1 MVFNFAHFPTN
12 RAKFKDFFFYSRIY
26 PVSMWSSNLLTASL
40 VILVSVLVLFNK
52 NEFSS
57 DDYFLKPEGDIFLP
71 ELTNAGGH
79 VYPYMATIV
88 SMSCLIV
95 LIMIIICFG
104 AELGGE

>member
-1 MVFNFAHFPTN
+1 
-12 RAKFKDFFFYSRIY
+12 
-26 PVSMWSSNLLTASL
+26 MWSSNLLTTGL
-40 VILVSVLVLFNK
+40 VIVVSVLVLFSK
-52 NEFSS
+52 NDFSS

>member
-1 MVFNFAHFPTN
+1 
-12 RAKFKDFFFYSRIY
+12 
-26 PVSMWSSNLLTASL
+26 MWSSNLLTASL

-104 AELGGE
+104 ADVSE

>member
-1 MVFNFAHFPTN
+1 MVFNFAHFPN
-12 RAKFKDFFFYSRIY
+12 RAKFKSFFFYSRIY
-26 PVSMWSSNLLTASL
+26 PISMWSSNLLTASL
-40 VILVSVLVLFNK
+40 VILVSVLVLFSK
-52 NEFSS
+52 NDFSS